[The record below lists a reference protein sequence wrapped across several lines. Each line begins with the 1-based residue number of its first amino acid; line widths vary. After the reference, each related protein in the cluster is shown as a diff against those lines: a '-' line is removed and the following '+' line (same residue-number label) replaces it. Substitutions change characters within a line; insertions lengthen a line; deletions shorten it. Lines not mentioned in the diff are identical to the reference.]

1 MYDFSIMINKKLSVF
16 LFVLL
21 SLALCLSIISANLDI
36 KKEAISSVAI
46 KDTNTPAIYKM
57 SITNNGAADDFTLAS
72 LAGIDIQP
80 NESFYIDSGETK
92 EILMKVTPKIPL
104 KISPDYF
111 SFEYTITGKRTA
123 SQTDEV
129 ILTYVKLKDAFDISV
144 SDITPDSDKA
154 IVSITNKAGLALEN
168 VKLDFSSLFFTQ
180 SKTVSFDANEEKIVE
195 VAIDKEKMSQLL
207 AGPYIITL
215 NILIDDKEDSTTT
228 IMNFKEQAG
237 IKTLESSEGVF
248 FHRYEV
254 QKINQGNTKA
264 DVAIVVTKNW
274 FPALFTS
281 FNQAADKKELSGLSI
296 NYIFREN
303 LTPGQTLDVI
313 AKTNWWILIAIIIIL
328 VILYNLIDKYLKNK
342 LVVRKTVS
350 LVRTKGGEFALRV
363 SIKVKARDFVEKIRI
378 YDRLPPMVKVFEKY
392 GSINPDKIDTANR
405 RLEWNVQAMGKGEER
420 IMSYIIY
427 SKIGVVGRFELPS
440 VHAVYEYNG
449 KIKEADSNRAFFKN
463 EPRVRKD

>member
-1 MYDFSIMINKKLSVF
+1 MVNKKVSVLVF
-16 LFVLL
+16 ALL
-21 SLALCLSIISANLDI
+21 SLALCLSLISAAVDI
-36 KKEAISSVAI
+36 KKETVSSLAI
-46 KDTNTPAIYKM
+46 KDLNVPAIYQL
-57 SITNNGAADDFTLAS
+57 SITNQGLDDDFTLSS
-72 LAGIDIQP
+72 LSGISIEP
-80 NESFYIDSGETK
+80 NESFYIGSGQTK
-92 EILMKVTPKIPL
+92 EITMKVTPKIPL

-111 SFEYTITGKRTA
+111 SFEYMITGKRTA
-123 SQTDEV
+123 SQVDEV
-129 ILTYVKLKDAFDISV
+129 VLTYVKLKDAFDISIK
-144 SDITPDSDKA
+144 DITPDSTKA
-154 IVSITNKAGLALEN
+154 EITIKNKAGTAIDDIN
-168 VKLDFSSLFFTQ
+168 LDFSSLFFTQ
-180 SKTVSFDANEEKIVE
+180 SKTISLDANEEQTVE
-195 VAIDKEKMSQLL
+195 VAIDKDKMSQLL
-207 AGPYIITL
+207 AGPYIVNVQITL
-215 NILIDDKEDSTTT
+215 QGEEDSTTG

-237 IKTLESSEGVF
+237 IKTLESSEGF
-248 FHRYEV
+248 FIQRYEV
-254 QKINQGNTKA
+254 QKINQGNTKS

-274 FPALFTS
+274 FSALFTS

-303 LTPGQTLDVI
+303 LVPGQTLDVV
-313 AKTNWWILIAIIIIL
+313 AKTNWWILIIIIIVIVIIYRL
-328 VILYNLIDKYLKNK
+328 VDKYLKNK
-342 LVVRKTVS
+342 LVVKKTVS

-440 VHAVYEYNG
+440 VHTVYEYNG

-463 EPRVRKD
+463 EPRVSKD